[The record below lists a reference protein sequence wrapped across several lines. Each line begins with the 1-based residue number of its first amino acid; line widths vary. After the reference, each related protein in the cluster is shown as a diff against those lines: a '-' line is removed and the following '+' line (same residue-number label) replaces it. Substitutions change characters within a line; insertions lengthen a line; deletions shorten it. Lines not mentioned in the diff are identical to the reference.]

1 MTDEDKD
8 ETRQRN
14 LPTSYKQRRAA
25 GEVALTER
33 HERLAEIM
41 VFGLDA
47 PDDRLPEVA
56 VGQPLT
62 LEEAAVALS
71 LKRRN
76 ARQIFGLPAFRKM
89 LNEKIVELRTSAHP
103 RMIRNMI
110 DIANDPGEGTAAD
123 RTVRLKASL
132 AVLGEQAKDGG
143 VTVNVGVQ
151 ANVANIRPGYVLDLS
166 ALHGRRG
173 RDDEPALIETDVGTE
188 DGEAE

>member
-1 MTDEDKD
+1 
-8 ETRQRN
+8 
-14 LPTSYKQRRAA
+14 
-25 GEVALTER
+25 
-33 HERLAEIM
+33 
-41 VFGLDA
+41 
-47 PDDRLPEVA
+47 
-56 VGQPLT
+56 
-62 LEEAAVALS
+62 
-71 LKRRN
+71 
-76 ARQIFGLPAFRKM
+76 M

-173 RDDEPALIETDVGTE
+173 QGDEPPLRALPVDRPAPDEDTE
-188 DGEAE
+188 PE